1 MFSVKIAR
9 GMEVSNEP
17 DVSDLTS
24 IERFFSV
31 PLFLKSPAQEVS
43 ENTMKLFKQEWKNLF
58 SVVKS
63 NASFLTD
70 FENPKFVET
79 IAQKLSNIGMK
90 NIGAD
95 LTLELLYALLSG
107 KEGNSPSLFES
118 SDSTLKEM
126 FKNFKN
132 FGNNSLSDNLA
143 YIFKESFFLIIGKD
157 EKVPCYH
164 STCVQI
170 LATASEL
177 PHFGEMKSIP
187 IESGLGIIC
196 ALLSSGSITAFSD
209 LSSLLPIYAKPA
221 LVTEFKIL

>member
-126 FKNFKN
+126 FKNLKN

-143 YIFKESFFLIIGKD
+143 YNFKESFFDHRKGRK
-157 EKVPCYH
+157 
-164 STCVQI
+164 
-170 LATASEL
+170 
-177 PHFGEMKSIP
+177 G
-187 IESGLGIIC
+187 
-196 ALLSSGSITAFSD
+196 ALLPLNMCSNFGNSVGTAT
-209 LSSLLPIYAKPA
+209 LR
-221 LVTEFKIL
+221 

>member
-126 FKNFKN
+126 IKNLKKFGTTVYQIISRIISKN
-132 FGNNSLSDNLA
+132 H
-143 YIFKESFFLIIGKD
+143 FLIIRKD

-221 LVTEFKIL
+221 LASEFEIV